1 MRLTETIWASC
12 FKRCSVIVN
21 FVTTCNCKEK
31 LSTNM
36 WKSFIHY
43 KKVSFKEDDTHT
55 EAKHL
60 VSNMNFEQTVLQ
72 MYINRNTKWNIIDNS

>member
-1 MRLTETIWASC
+1 
-12 FKRCSVIVN
+12 
-21 FVTTCNCKEK
+21 
-31 LSTNM
+31 M

-43 KKVSFKEDDTHT
+43 KKVSFASQVFKEDHTHT

-72 MYINRNTKWNIIDNS
+72 M